1 MSCASGDL
9 HRRWSKVSN
18 ERARRMSVLADLPRR
33 TKLAVVLGLG
43 SALIGAAALSFGPVV
58 RARAASVAER
68 RGIQLE
74 IGQVRVGMGG
84 VWLRQV
90 ALRAPQLPGVTAHI
104 AALRVGFGWHLN
116 VSNLAVHGA
125 LIELAGETEELE
137 RQWTAYRAG
146 AKTEGDAGSSELDYS
161 ADGVDL
167 VWHARAHEPAQRVWG
182 LSYRRHGAR
191 EEIALDLAHLRE
203 AGLELSARHPRATLL
218 RRSQAGE
225 GGGRAQRQLES
236 LQADGL
242 DVGIVLAPSPASPTA
257 AIHTQKGSS
266 FQPDPLRG
274 AKLRAGL
281 AELSAWAARSLPD
294 GAGLNLE
301 GVSLRFSQGGET
313 LNFGPST
320 LRAARLGAQV
330 ELSLAPKAEAAG
342 TPLEFRLSL
351 PIERGEVQA
360 RLRGGPVSLRSLG
373 VREHDFGL
381 IGVQLAMLQ
390 ASGDVTLAADGS
402 TLAFSGSGALDN
414 VALQRAE
421 LSAVPLSGIHLA
433 FRANGTTT
441 LDGAKLVLEDGEL
454 SFGDVR
460 LRGSGNLNRSERT
473 LDTHWRGGVPLAACQ
488 AFLDATPRGLA
499 PLISSLRMTGTFGV
513 KAELDFNS
521 EHPNETRVRLNVAND
536 CHIEQVPAELSPRR
550 FASLWQREVKGANKQ
565 PIEIDSGP
573 GSADWVPI
581 DAISPHMETA
591 VQVCEDGHF
600 PYHHGFDF
608 EAIQN
613 SIKDNLIKGRF
624 ARGASTITMQL
635 AKNLYLGKEKTL
647 GRKLQE
653 AVLTQLLE
661 QELSKRELLELY
673 LNVIEYAP
681 GVYGIGPAAHYYFA
695 KRPSDLSLGQ
705 SLYIASILP
714 NPERQ
719 HFAPDGKVSPAWT
732 SYLQRLMRI
741 AKKIGQI
748 NDEQLAS
755 GLAEQVVFHVADSG
769 ALPSSGSTAA
779 EGTDTP
785 SELSP

>member
-1 MSCASGDL
+1 
-9 HRRWSKVSN
+9 
-18 ERARRMSVLADLPRR
+18 MSVLADLPRR
-33 TKLAVVLGLG
+33 TKLLALLGLSGVLMGAAVLG
-43 SALIGAAALSFGPVV
+43 FGPFV
-58 RARAASVAER
+58 RARATQVAAR

-74 IGQVRVGMGG
+74 IGQVRAGLGS

-90 ALRAPQLPGVTAHI
+90 ALRVPELPGVTMNF
-104 AALRVGFGWHLN
+104 AAVRVRVGWSLN
-116 VSNLAVHGA
+116 VASVVVHGG
-125 LIELAGETEELE
+125 LVELAGEAEDLQ
-137 RQWTAYRAG
+137 RQWTAYRHQPESE
-146 AKTEGDAGSSELDYS
+146 TESSAREVHYA
-161 ADGVDL
+161 ADGIDL
-167 VWHARAHEPAQRVWG
+167 VWRPRTHEPAQHIWG
-182 LSYRRHGAR
+182 LSYQRDGTR
-191 EEIALDLAHLRE
+191 ERIALDLAHLRNSGLQLE
-203 AGLELSARHPRATLL
+203 ARRPEATLV
-218 RRSQAGE
+218 RSVSS
-225 GGGRAQRQLES
+225 RASRQLES
-236 LQADGL
+236 LQTEGL
-242 DVGIVLAPSPASPTA
+242 DVGIVSSVVPPTPLAGQA
-257 AIHTQKGSS
+257 AQKRAS

-274 AKLRAGL
+274 PKLRAAL
-281 AELSAWAARSLPD
+281 AELSGFAARSLPD

-301 GVSLRFSQGGET
+301 GVSLHFSQGGDT

-320 LRAARLGAQV
+320 LRAVRLGADIQ
-330 ELSLAPKAEAAG
+330 LSLSPKAEASG
-342 TPLEFRLSL
+342 TPLEFQLSL
-351 PIERGEVQA
+351 PIERGDVQA

-381 IGVQLAMLQ
+381 IGVQLATVQ

-414 VALQRAE
+414 LALQRPE
-421 LSAVPLSGIHLA
+421 LSAVPLSGIRLA

-441 LDGAKLVLEDGEL
+441 LDGARLVLNEGEL
-454 SFGDVR
+454 SLGDVR
-460 LRGSGNLNRSERT
+460 VQGSGSLYRAERSVQ
-473 LDTHWRGGVPLAACQ
+473 THWSGGVPLASCQ

-499 PLISSLRMTGTFGV
+499 PLISALRMSGTFGV
-513 KAELDFNS
+513 NAELDFDS

-536 CHIEQVPAELSPRR
+536 CHIEQVPPELSPRR
-550 FASLWQREVKGANKQ
+550 FGSLWQREVRGVNKQ
-565 PIEIDSGP
+565 PVEVVSGP
-573 GSADWVPI
+573 GSPDWVPM
-581 DAISPHMETA
+581 DAISPFMETA

-624 ARGASTITMQL
+624 ARGASTISMQL

-681 GVYGIGPAAHYYFA
+681 GVYGIGPAAQYYFA

-705 SLYIASILP
+705 ALYIASILP

-719 HFAPDGKVSPAWT
+719 HFDADGKVSVAWA
-732 SYLQRLMRI
+732 SYLHRLMRI

-748 NDEQLAS
+748 SEEQLAI
-755 GLAEQVVFHVADSG
+755 GLAEQVAFHVADSG
-769 ALPSSGSTAA
+769 GASPGGASSPE
-779 EGTDTP
+779 EGADTP

>member
-1 MSCASGDL
+1 
-9 HRRWSKVSN
+9 
-18 ERARRMSVLADLPRR
+18 MSVLADLPRR
-33 TKLAVVLGLG
+33 TKLLAALGL
-43 SALIGAAALSFGPVV
+43 SSVLLGAAALSFAPLV
-58 RARAASVAER
+58 RARAAQAAQEH
-68 RGIQLE
+68 GIQLE
-74 IGQVRVGMGG
+74 IGQVRVGWGG
-84 VWLRQV
+84 IWLREL
-90 ALRAPQLPGVTAHI
+90 ALRAPHLPGATAHV
-104 AALRVGFGWHLN
+104 AALRVGFGWQLK
-116 VSNLAVHGA
+116 VASLTVHGA
-125 LIELAGETEELE
+125 LLELSGEREELE
-137 RQWTAYRAG
+137 REWAAFRGGSKRDT
-146 AKTEGDAGSSELDYS
+146 DAVDRELRYS
-161 ADGVDL
+161 ADGIDVL
-167 VWHARAHEPAQRVWG
+167 WRPRVHEPVQRVWG
-182 LSYRRHGAR
+182 LRYQRDGVR
-191 EEIALDLAHLRE
+191 ETVAFDLAHLRE
-203 AGLELSARHPRATLL
+203 SGLELTARQPRATLL
-218 RRSQAGE
+218 RRARSAAE
-225 GGGRAQRQLES
+225 GGGTQRQLES
-236 LQADGL
+236 LEAAGL
-242 DVGIVLAPSPASPTA
+242 EVEVVLASPAQASPSA
-257 AIHTQKGSS
+257 AAHAKASP

-281 AELSAWAARSLPD
+281 TELSAWAARSLPD

-301 GVSLRFSQGGET
+301 GVSLHFRQGSDT
-313 LNFGPST
+313 SNFGPST
-320 LRAARLGAQV
+320 LRVVRLGAQV
-330 ELSLAPKAEAAG
+330 ELSLVPKAEAAG
-342 TPLEFRLSL
+342 TALEFRLTL
-351 PIERGEVQA
+351 PIEHGEVRA

-373 VREHDFGL
+373 MREHDFGL

-390 ASGDVTLAADGS
+390 ASGDITLAADGS

-421 LSAVPLSGIHLA
+421 LSTTPLSGIHLA
-433 FRANGTTT
+433 FQARGTTT
-441 LDGAKLVLEDGEL
+441 LDGAKLVLEEGEL

-460 LRGSGNLNRSERT
+460 VRGSGSLSRTERT
-473 LDTHWRGGVPLAACQ
+473 LDTHWQGGVPLASCQ
-488 AFLDATPRGLA
+488 AFLDATPRGLM
-499 PLISSLRMTGTFGV
+499 PLTSSLRMSGTFGV

-521 EHPNETRVRLNVAND
+521 EHPSETRVRLNVAND
-536 CHIEQVPAELSPRR
+536 CHIDQVPTELSPRR
-550 FASLWQREVKGANKQ
+550 FSSFWRREVKGANKQ
-565 PIEIDSGP
+565 PMEIESGP

-600 PYHHGFDF
+600 LSHHGFDF

-624 ARGASTITMQL
+624 ARGASTISMQL

-705 SLYIASILP
+705 ALYIASILP

-719 HFAPDGKVSPAWT
+719 HFDPDGKVSPAWT
-732 SYLQRLMRI
+732 AYLQRLMRI

-748 NDEQLAS
+748 SDEQLAV
-755 GLAEQVVFHVADSG
+755 GLSEQVVFHVADSG
-769 ALPSSGSTAA
+769 VPLHSGGPSAG

>member
-1 MSCASGDL
+1 
-9 HRRWSKVSN
+9 
-18 ERARRMSVLADLPRR
+18 MSVLADLPRR
-33 TKLAVVLGLG
+33 TKLLALLGLG
-43 SALIGAAALSFGPVV
+43 CVLLGGSALSFGPIV
-58 RARAASVAER
+58 RARAAAVAER

-74 IGQVRVGMGG
+74 IGQVRLGLGG
-84 VWLRQV
+84 IWLRGI
-90 ALRAPQLPGVTAHI
+90 ALRAPQLPGATAHV
-104 AALRVGFGWHLN
+104 AALRVGLGWRFN
-116 VSNLAVHGA
+116 VSSVAVHGA
-125 LIELAGETEELE
+125 LIELAGEPEELQ
-137 RQWTAYRAG
+137 RQWAAFR
-146 AKTEGDAGSSELDYS
+146 GDSKPDSDGAGSELRYS

-167 VWHARAHEPAQRVWG
+167 VWRVRAHEPAQRVWG
-182 LSYRRHGAR
+182 LSYQRDGVR
-191 EEIALDLAHLRE
+191 ERIALDLAHLRE
-203 AGLELSARHPRATLL
+203 GGYELSAHHPQATLL
-218 RRSQAGE
+218 RRPRSAAEGE
-225 GGGRAQRQLES
+225 GGGAQRQLES
-236 LQADGL
+236 LEAEGL
-242 DVGIVLAPSPASPTA
+242 DVGIVLSSTPVVAVAPSSAAHAQKTAS
-257 AIHTQKGSS
+257 
-266 FQPDPLRG
+266 FRPDPLRG

-281 AELSAWAARSLPD
+281 AELSSLAARSLPD

-301 GVSLRFSQGGET
+301 GVSLHFNQGGDT

-320 LRAARLGAQV
+320 LRVTRLGSQV
-330 ELSLAPKAEAAG
+330 GLSLAPKAEASG
-342 TPLEFRLSL
+342 TPLEFRLTL

-360 RLRGGPVSLRSLG
+360 SLRGGPVSLRSLG

-381 IGVQLAMLQ
+381 IGVQLATLQ

-421 LSAVPLSGIHLA
+421 LSAIPLSGIHVA
-433 FRANGTTT
+433 FRAKGTTT
-441 LDGAKLVLEDGEL
+441 LDGAKLVLEDSEL
-454 SFGDVR
+454 SFGEVR
-460 LRGSGNLNRSERT
+460 VSGSGSLSRGERT
-473 LDTHWRGGVPLAACQ
+473 LETHWRGGVPLASCQ

-521 EHPNETRVRLNVAND
+521 EHPAETRVRLNVAND
-536 CHIEQVPAELSPRR
+536 CHIEQVSTELSPRR
-550 FASLWQREVKGANKQ
+550 FANFWRREVKGANKQ
-565 PIEIDSGP
+565 PIEIESGP
-573 GSADWVPI
+573 GSADWVPM

-600 PYHHGFDF
+600 LYHHGFDF

-624 ARGASTITMQL
+624 VRGGSTISMQL
-635 AKNLYLGKEKTL
+635 AKNLYLSKEKTL

-705 SLYIASILP
+705 ALYIASILP

-719 HFAPDGKVSPAWT
+719 HFDPDGKVSVAWT

-748 NDEQLAS
+748 SDEQLAA

-769 ALPSSGSTAA
+769 AGLPNAGPSPG

>member
-1 MSCASGDL
+1 
-9 HRRWSKVSN
+9 
-18 ERARRMSVLADLPRR
+18 MSVLADLPRR
-33 TKLAVVLGLG
+33 TKLLALLGLG
-43 SALIGAAALSFGPVV
+43 SAVLGASALSFGPIV
-58 RARAASVAER
+58 RARAVSVAQR
-68 RGIQLE
+68 HGIELE
-74 IGQVRVGMGG
+74 IGQVRAGLGG
-84 VWLRQV
+84 VWLREI

-104 AALRVGFGWHLN
+104 SALRVGFGWHLN
-116 VSNLAVHGA
+116 VASLAVHGA
-125 LIELAGETEELE
+125 LIELSGEPAELE
-137 RQWTAYRAG
+137 RNWSAFRTDSRPDA
-146 AKTEGDAGSSELDYS
+146 EGGGSEVRYS

-167 VWHARAHEPAQRVWG
+167 VWRVRAHEPAQRVWG
-182 LSYRRHGAR
+182 LSYQRDGAR
-191 EEIALDLAHLRE
+191 ERIALDLAHLRE
-203 AGLELSARHPRATLL
+203 SGFELSARHPQATLL
-218 RRSQAGE
+218 RRTGAAVAAG
-225 GGGRAQRQLES
+225 GSSAHRQLES
-236 LQADGL
+236 LQAEGL
-242 DVGIVLAPSPASPTA
+242 DVGIVLASAPAAPSVPARTQKASP
-257 AIHTQKGSS
+257 

-281 AELSAWAARSLPD
+281 AELSSFAARSLPD

-301 GVSLRFSQGGET
+301 GVSLRLSQGGDT

-320 LRAARLGAQV
+320 LRAARLGSEVQ
-330 ELSLAPKAEAAG
+330 LSLAPKAEASG

-351 PIERGEVQA
+351 PIERGAVQA
-360 RLRGGPVSLRSLG
+360 SLRGGPVSLRSLG

-381 IGVQLAMLQ
+381 IGVQVAMLQ
-390 ASGDVTLAADGS
+390 VSGDVTLAADGS
-402 TLAFSGSGALDN
+402 SLAFSGSGALEN
-414 VALQRAE
+414 VALHRAE
-421 LSAVPLSGIHLA
+421 LSSVPLSGIQLA
-433 FRANGTTT
+433 FRAKGSTS
-441 LDGAKLVLEDGEL
+441 LDGSKLVLEDSEL
-454 SFGDVR
+454 SFGDVHV
-460 LRGSGNLNRSERT
+460 RGSGSLSRTERT
-473 LDTHWRGGVPLAACQ
+473 LETHWQGGVPLASCQ
-488 AFLDATPRGLA
+488 ALLDATPRGLA
-499 PLISSLRMTGTFGV
+499 PLIASLRMSGTFGV

-521 EHPNETRVRLNVAND
+521 EHPAETRVRLNVAND
-536 CHIEQVPAELSPRR
+536 CHIEKVPAELSPRR
-550 FASLWQREVKGANKQ
+550 FASLWQREVKGADKQ
-565 PIEIDSGP
+565 PMEIESGP

-624 ARGASTITMQL
+624 ARGASTISMQL
-635 AKNLYLGKEKTL
+635 AKNLYLRKEKTL

-705 SLYIASILP
+705 ALYIASILP

-719 HFAPDGKVSPAWT
+719 HFDPDGKVSVAWT

-748 NDEQLAS
+748 SDEQLAS

-769 ALPSSGSTAA
+769 AAPPSGGPLTG